1 MSGERSVNIL
11 TRIHEAIVSC
21 KENNLEIES
30 IELNTSA
37 MLAFKEAVGKKI
49 IEGLLPWDVYAPFND
64 NKKMLFL
71 GIEIKEVVSNI
82 NGITV
87 IYKE

>member
-30 IELNTSA
+30 IELNTNT
-37 MLAFKEAVGKKI
+37 MLAFKEAI
-49 IEGLLPWDVYAPFND
+49 IPLLKYDRNAASYDDDSMF
-64 NKKMLFL
+64 FL
-71 GIEIKEVVSNI
+71 GIEIKEVMSNI
-82 NGITV
+82 NDITV
-87 IYKE
+87 VYKE